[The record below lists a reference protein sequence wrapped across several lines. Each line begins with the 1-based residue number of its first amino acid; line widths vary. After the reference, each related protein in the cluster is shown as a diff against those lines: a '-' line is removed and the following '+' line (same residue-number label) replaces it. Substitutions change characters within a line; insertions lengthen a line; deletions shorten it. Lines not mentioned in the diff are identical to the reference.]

1 MGHMAGKDLY
11 RKLGKKIDGLIMR
24 APWNDTFYQILKEL
38 YTEEEAEIIVKMPYG
53 LGTLE
58 DIERNTRIEK
68 AKLRTIL
75 DGLASKGLVI
85 DITGIG
91 GTRYIISP
99 LMVGIFEYTMMRT
112 GENLSTKKWARLF
125 HEYIQNSDFFAAN
138 LSHGE
143 KISPIRALP
152 HEGAVADENYV
163 EVLDYEKAT
172 AIVEENKRF
181 AIGICSCR
189 HEKYHVGEK
198 KCDVPL
204 ETCSSFGVAADFMIR
219 RNFGKEVSKTEMLE
233 NLERSKEMRLV
244 FSADNVKEGISFIC
258 HCCSCCCNIMEGI
271 NRFGYPNTIVTSSF
285 IAKNDSESCAECGD
299 CAEACPV
306 HAIEAK
312 PDESPVVDESICIG
326 CGVCALT
333 CSTGSIRLVKREQRV
348 LHPENTF
355 ERVILQALERG
366 NLQNL
371 MFDNPNSA
379 THAFM
384 RGFVG
389 GFLKL
394 PPVKKALIS
403 DKYRS
408 RFLNFMSR

>member
-1 MGHMAGKDLY
+1 
-11 RKLGKKIDGLIMR
+11 
-24 APWNDTFYQILKEL
+24 
-38 YTEEEAEIIVKMPYG
+38 
-53 LGTLE
+53 
-58 DIERNTRIEK
+58 
-68 AKLRTIL
+68 
-75 DGLASKGLVI
+75 
-85 DITGIG
+85 
-91 GTRYIISP
+91 
-99 LMVGIFEYTMMRT
+99 MRT
-112 GENLSTKKWARLF
+112 GDNLHYKEWARLF
-125 HEYIQNSDFFAAN
+125 HDYMQNKDFWAAN

-143 KISPIRALP
+143 KVFPLRALP
-152 HEGAVADENYV
+152 HEGTVDDSDYV

-172 AIVEENKRF
+172 AIVEENKKF
-181 AIGICSCR
+181 ALGICSCR

-204 ETCSSFGVAADFMIR
+204 ENCSSFGAAADYLIR
-219 RNFGKEVSKTEMLE
+219 HHMGKEVSKSEMLD

-244 FSADNVKEGISFIC
+244 FSADNVKQGTSFIC
-258 HCCSCCCNIMEGI
+258 NCCSCCCNIMQGI
-271 NRFGYPNTIVTSSF
+271 TRLGYPNTIVTSNY

-299 CAEACPV
+299 CADVCPV
-306 HAIEAK
+306 NAIEAAT
-312 PDESPVVDESICIG
+312 DESPVIDESICIG
-326 CGVCALT
+326 CGVCALE
-333 CSTGSIRLVKREQRV
+333 CSTESMKLVKREQRV

-366 NLQNL
+366 NLQNF
-371 MFDNPNSA
+371 MFSDPTSV

-389 GFLKL
+389 GFLRL

>member
-1 MGHMAGKDLY
+1 MGHMVGKDLY

-38 YTEEEAEIIVKMPYG
+38 YTEEEAEVIIKMPYG
-53 LGTLE
+53 LSTLK
-58 DIERNTRIEK
+58 DIAKTIKIENTNLQK
-68 AKLRTIL
+68 IL
-75 DGLASKGLVI
+75 DGLAAKGLVF
-85 DITGIG
+85 DIRGIS

-112 GENLSTKKWARLF
+112 GENLNTKRWARLF
-125 HEYIQNSDFFAAN
+125 HDYMQDGEFWAAN

-143 KISPIRALP
+143 KISPLRALP
-152 HEGAVADENYV
+152 HEGTVTEDEYV

-198 KCDVPL
+198 RCEVPL
-204 ETCSSFGVAADFMIR
+204 ETCSSFGAAADYMIR
-219 RNFGKEVSKTEMLE
+219 GNFGREVSKSEMLE
-233 NLERSKEMRLV
+233 SLERSREMRLV
-244 FSADNVKEGISFIC
+244 FSADNVKQGTSFIC
-258 HCCSCCCNIMEGI
+258 NCCSCCCNVMHGI
-271 NRFGYPNTIVTSSF
+271 KEFGYPNTIVTSNY
-285 IAKNDSESCAECGD
+285 IAKNDSDSCAECGD
-299 CAEACPV
+299 CAEVCPV
-306 HAIEAK
+306 NAIEAAT
-312 PDESPVVDESICIG
+312 DEAPVIDESICIG
-326 CGVCALT
+326 CGVCALE
-333 CSTGSIRLVKREQRV
+333 CSTASMKLVKREQRV

-371 MFDNPNSA
+371 MFDNPQSL
-379 THAFM
+379 THSFM

-389 GFLKL
+389 GFLRL

-408 RFLNFMSR
+408 RFLEFLSR

>member
-1 MGHMAGKDLY
+1 MGHMVGKDLY
-11 RKLGKKIDGLIMR
+11 RKLGKKIDGLIVR

-38 YTEEEAEIIVKMPYG
+38 YTEEEAEVIIKMPYG
-53 LGTLE
+53 LSALK
-58 DIERNTRIEK
+58 DIEKTTKIEK
-68 AKLRTIL
+68 AKLQKIL
-75 DGLASKGLVI
+75 DGLAAKGLVV
-85 DITGIG
+85 DVTGIG
-91 GTRYIISP
+91 GTRYMISP
-99 LMVGIFEYTMMRT
+99 MIVGIFEFTMMRT
-112 GENLSTKKWARLF
+112 GENLDYKQWARLF
-125 HEYIQNSDFFAAN
+125 NDYMQNENFFKAN

-143 KISPIRALP
+143 KVFPLRALP
-152 HEGAVADENYV
+152 HEGTVDDSDYV

-172 AIVEENKRF
+172 AIVEENKKF

-189 HEKYHVGEK
+189 HEKYHLGEK
-198 KCDVPL
+198 TCDVPL
-204 ETCSSFGVAADFMIR
+204 ETCSSFGAAADYMIR
-219 RNFGKEVSKTEMLE
+219 HNFGKEVSRSEMLE

-244 FSADNVKEGISFIC
+244 FSADNVKQGTSFIC
-258 HCCSCCCNIMEGI
+258 HCCSCCCNVLLGI
-271 NRFGYPNTIVTSSF
+271 TELGYPNTIVTSNF
-285 IAKNDSESCAECGD
+285 IAKNDADSCAECGD
-299 CAEACPV
+299 CAEVCPIN
-306 HAIEAK
+306 AIEFI
-312 PDESPVVDESICIG
+312 PDESPRVDESLCIG
-326 CGVCALT
+326 CGVCALE
-333 CSTGSIRLVKREQRV
+333 CSTESMKLVKREQRV

-371 MFDNPNSA
+371 MFDNPQSL
-379 THAFM
+379 THSFM

>member
-1 MGHMAGKDLY
+1 MAGKDLY
-11 RKLGKKIDGLIMR
+11 RKLGRKIDGLTMR

-38 YTEEEAEIIVKMPYG
+38 YTEEEAQVIVKMPYG
-53 LGTLE
+53 LGTLK
-58 DIERNTRIEK
+58 DIERNTKIVK
-68 AKLRTIL
+68 TKLQKIL
-75 DGLASKGLVI
+75 DGLATKGLVF
-85 DITGIG
+85 DISGIG

-99 LMVGIFEYTMMRT
+99 LIIGIFEYTMMRT
-112 GENLSTKKWARLF
+112 GENLNTKKWAGLF
-125 HEYIQNSDFFAAN
+125 HDYLQDGGFWAAN

-143 KISPIRALP
+143 KVSPLRALP
-152 HEGAVADENYV
+152 HEGAVADDDYV

-172 AIVEENKRF
+172 AIIEENKKF

-204 ETCSSFGVAADFMIR
+204 EMCSSFGVAADIMIR
-219 RNFGKEVSKTEMLE
+219 RNFAREVSKSEMLE

-244 FSADNVKEGISFIC
+244 FSADNVKQGTSFIC
-258 HCCSCCCNIMEGI
+258 NCCGCCCNIMQGI
-271 NRFGYPNTIVTSSF
+271 TKFGYPNTIVTSNF

-299 CAEACPV
+299 CAEVCPIN
-306 HAIEAK
+306 AIEAV

-326 CGVCALT
+326 CGVCGLECA
-333 CSTGSIRLVKREQRV
+333 TGSMKLVKREQRV

-371 MFDNPNSA
+371 MFDNPQSL
-379 THAFM
+379 THSFI

-389 GFLKL
+389 GFLRL

-408 RFLNFMSR
+408 RFLNFMSSK